1 MTEDYSEKT
10 ARQILSLIDLT
21 DLRDECRQEDVVALC
36 ERAQTTYGNTAAICI
51 WPRFVADARSTLGRN
66 SSIKIATVVNFPDG
80 TASCMDVVEE
90 TSRAIED
97 GADEIDLVIPYRA
110 FLDGD
115 EDIVT
120 EMVRAVRK
128 VCGGP
133 IRLKTILETGVLGQ
147 EALIRRAA
155 VLSLEAGADF
165 IKTST
170 GKVKL
175 NATIE
180 AATLILPSAQR
191 LWPQC
196 RVQTRRR
203 NKIHRSGCRVSANR
217 RQSDGRGLGPP

>member
-1 MTEDYSEKT
+1 
-10 ARQILSLIDLT
+10 
-21 DLRDECRQEDVVALC
+21 
-36 ERAQTTYGNTAAICI
+36 
-51 WPRFVADARSTLGRN
+51 
-66 SSIKIATVVNFPDG
+66 
-80 TASCMDVVEE
+80 MDVIEE
-90 TSRAIED
+90 ASRAIED

-115 EDIVT
+115 EDAVT

-128 VCGGP
+128 VCGNP

-147 EALIRRAA
+147 EALIRRAT

-180 AATLILPSAQR
+180 AATLILLVLKDYGRNVGFKPAGGIKSIAAAAEYLQIAD
-191 LWPQC
+191 
-196 RVQTRRR
+196 RVMGAGWARPETFRFGTSSLLEQITGALGGGT
-203 NKIHRSGCRVSANR
+203 IT
-217 RQSDGRGLGPP
+217 SDISVEY